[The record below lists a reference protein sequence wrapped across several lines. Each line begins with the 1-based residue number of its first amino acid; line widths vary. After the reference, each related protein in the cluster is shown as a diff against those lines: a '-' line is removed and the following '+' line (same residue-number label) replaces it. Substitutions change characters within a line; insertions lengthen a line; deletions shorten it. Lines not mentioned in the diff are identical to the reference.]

1 MEFEFNGKFP
11 DGQVKLTGQDLQEFA
26 EAIGLARVAPGRFS
40 WVFVTKIYVIAR
52 LNGLDPAFIVD
63 QVRALEG
70 DGSHRGMKPAT
81 QFKHP
86 PLVGLYH
93 QHFFAPQF
101 LAQNMLMQLG
111 KKGIDRVVREVF
123 SVGDILTEDKIAEA
137 ARRLTDEQIEARYDQ
152 QKLTG
157 EWIVFAQHEGKNYY
171 LTVSNH
177 TDPKR
182 PEEDQALFREIEY
195 YCYRQFP
202 FLAAKP

>member
-11 DGQVKLTGQDLQEFA
+11 DGEVKLTGPDLQEFA
-26 EAIGLARVAPGRFS
+26 EAIGLARLAPGRLS

-70 DGSHRGMKPAT
+70 EGSHRGMKPAT

-86 PLVGLYH
+86 PLAGLYH

-101 LAQNMLMQLG
+101 LAQNMLVQLG
-111 KKGIDRVVREVF
+111 KKGIDRFVHEAFVE
-123 SVGDILTEDKIAEA
+123 GDFPTEDKIADL
-137 ARRLTDEQIEARYDQ
+137 ARKLTFDQYEARYEQ

-157 EWIVFAQHEGKNYY
+157 EWIVFAKHEGKNYY
-171 LTVSNH
+171 LTVSRH
-177 TDPKR
+177 TDPKK

-202 FLAAKP
+202 FLAAGS